1 MGCLDFTMTQT
12 RNMAYLEAGGFT
24 PEKIEYFVSFPLWAN
39 LLWANLLWAN
49 LLWANLLWA
58 VAVWGGLLGAALLL
72 AKKHAAVIFIFAVGQ
87 LLYARAMTSR
97 GVLS

>member
-1 MGCLDFTMTQT
+1 
-12 RNMAYLEAGGFT
+12 MAYLEAGGFT
-24 PEKIEYFVSFPLWAN
+24 PEKIEYFVSFP
-39 LLWANLLWAN
+39 LWANLLWAN

>member
-24 PEKIEYFVSFPLWAN
+24 PEKIEYFVSFP
-39 LLWANLLWAN
+39 LWANLLWAN